1 MSKASNQKLQQ
12 EETMD
17 LSFFIGPI
25 LGGIIGLITNGI
37 AIRMLFRPLK
47 TIRVLGLTLP
57 FTPGLIPKE
66 KPRIAKSLGD
76 VVANNLLNEDV
87 IKNGLLS
94 SEMDDKIAVA
104 INELIAKKSTSDETL
119 RELFYSFSGDERGEQ
134 IIADVTTKVVG
145 FSYERMVKM
154 ELGPLLSE
162 IAVTEI
168 VNNLQGS
175 MFAMLINEN
184 LISSAKVKMSE
195 IIERM
200 VVEKGEGILDN
211 IFEKESN
218 NLLDKRLCDLYSDYQ
233 DRIPEFVAWVISTYH
248 QLIDKNIGVLIH
260 ALNLSKLVEDQING
274 YDVLTFEKMILKIMR
289 KELNAI
295 VWLGGLL
302 GCIMGLVMS
311 FV

>member
-1 MSKASNQKLQQ
+1 
-12 EETMD
+12 MD
-17 LSFFIGPI
+17 LSFFIGPL

-37 AIRMLFRPLK
+37 AIRMLFRPLNAIK
-47 TIRVLGLTLP
+47 VFGLTLP

-94 SEMDDKIAVA
+94 PEMDDKITIAV
-104 INELIAKKSTSDETL
+104 NGLIAKKSTSDETL
-119 RELFYSFSGDERGEQ
+119 RELFYSFSGAERGAL
-134 IIADVTTKVVG
+134 IITDVTKKVVG

-168 VNNLQGS
+168 VSNLQGS

-200 VVEKGEGILDN
+200 VVEKGESILDN
-211 IFEKESN
+211 IFEKEST
-218 NLLDKRLCDLYSDYQ
+218 NLLDKRLCDLYLEYE

-248 QLIDKNIGVLIH
+248 QLIDKNIGILIH
-260 ALNLSKLVEDQING
+260 ALDLSKLVEDQING
-274 YDVLTFEKMILKIMR
+274 YDVLTFEKMLLEIMR

>member
-1 MSKASNQKLQQ
+1 
-12 EETMD
+12 MD

-25 LGGIIGLITNGI
+25 IGGIIGLITNGI

-47 TIRVLGLTLP
+47 AIKVWGLTLP

-76 VVANNLLNEDV
+76 VVANNLLNQDV

-94 SEMDDKIAVA
+94 PAMDDKITIAV
-104 INELIAKKSTSDETL
+104 NGLIAKKSTSDETL
-119 RELFYSFSGDERGEQ
+119 RELFYAFSSAERGEQ
-134 IIADVTTKVVG
+134 IITDVTTKVVG

-168 VNNLQGS
+168 VSNLQGS

-200 VVEKGEGILDN
+200 VVEKGEDILDN
-211 IFEKESN
+211 IFEKEST
-218 NLLDKRLCDLYSDYQ
+218 NLLDKRLCDLYLEYE
-233 DRIPEFVAWVISTYH
+233 DRIPEFVAWVITTYH

-260 ALNLSKLVEDQING
+260 ALDLSKLVEDQING
-274 YDVLTFEKMILKIMR
+274 YDVLTFEKMILEIMR

-302 GCIMGLVMS
+302 GCIMGLVVS

>member
-1 MSKASNQKLQQ
+1 
-12 EETMD
+12 MD

-25 LGGIIGLITNGI
+25 IGGIIGLITNGI
-37 AIRMLFRPLK
+37 AIRMLLRPLK
-47 TIRVLGLTLP
+47 AIKVWGLTLP

-76 VVANNLLNEDV
+76 VVANNLLNQDV

-94 SEMDDKIAVA
+94 PAMDDKITIAV
-104 INELIAKKSTSDETL
+104 NGLIAKKSTSDETL
-119 RELFYSFSGDERGEQ
+119 RELFYAFSSAERGEQ
-134 IIADVTTKVVG
+134 IITDVTTKVVG

-168 VNNLQGS
+168 VSNLQGS

-200 VVEKGEGILDN
+200 VVEKGEDILDN
-211 IFEKESN
+211 IFEKEST
-218 NLLDKRLCDLYSDYQ
+218 NLLDKRLCDLYLEYE
-233 DRIPEFVAWVISTYH
+233 DRIPEFVAWVITTYH

-260 ALNLSKLVEDQING
+260 ALDLSKLVEDQING
-274 YDVLTFEKMILKIMR
+274 YDVLTFEKMILEIMR

>member
-1 MSKASNQKLQQ
+1 
-12 EETMD
+12 MD
-17 LSFFIGPI
+17 LSFFIGPL

-37 AIRMLFRPLK
+37 AIRMLFRPLNAIK
-47 TIRVLGLTLP
+47 VFGLTLP

-94 SEMDDKIAVA
+94 PEMDDKITIAV
-104 INELIAKKSTSDETL
+104 NGLIAKKSTSDETL
-119 RELFYSFSGDERGEQ
+119 RELFYSFSGAERGAL
-134 IIADVTTKVVG
+134 IITDVTKKVVG

-168 VNNLQGS
+168 VSNLQGS

-184 LISSAKVKMSE
+184 LISSAKVKMAE

-200 VVEKGEGILDN
+200 VVEKGESILDN
-211 IFEKESN
+211 IFEKEST
-218 NLLDKRLCDLYSDYQ
+218 NLLDKRLCDLYLEYE

-260 ALNLSKLVEDQING
+260 ALDLSKLVEDQING
-274 YDVLTFEKMILKIMR
+274 YDVLTFEKMLLEIMR

>member
-1 MSKASNQKLQQ
+1 
-12 EETMD
+12 MD

-47 TIRVLGLTLP
+47 PVKLLGRTLP
-57 FTPGLIPKE
+57 FTPGMIPKE
-66 KPRIAKSLGD
+66 KPRIARSLGD
-76 VVANNLLNEDV
+76 VVANNLLNEAV

-94 SEMDDKIAVA
+94 PEMDDKIVVA
-104 INELIAKKSTSDETL
+104 LNELIAKKSTSDETL
-119 RELFYSFSGDERGEQ
+119 RELFYSFSGDQQGEL
-134 IIADVTTKVVG
+134 IITDVTTKVVG

-168 VNNLQGS
+168 VSNLQGS

-184 LISSAKVKMSE
+184 LISSAKLKMSE

-200 VVEKGEGILDN
+200 VVEKGEAILAS
-211 IFEKESN
+211 IFEKESQ
-218 NLLDKRLCDLYSDYQ
+218 NLLDKRLCDLYTEYQ
-233 DRIPEFVAWVISTYH
+233 ERIPEFVAWVIKTYH
-248 QLIDKNIGVLIH
+248 QLIDKNIGILIH

-274 YDVLTFEKMILKIMR
+274 YDVLTFEKMLLEIMR

>member
-1 MSKASNQKLQQ
+1 
-12 EETMD
+12 MD

-47 TIRVLGLTLP
+47 AIKLLGMTLP

-94 SEMDDKIAVA
+94 PEMDDKITVAV
-104 INELIAKKSTSDETL
+104 NGLIAKKSTSVETL
-119 RELFYSFSGDERGEQ
+119 RELFYSFSGAERGEQ
-134 IIADVTTKVVG
+134 IITDVTSKVVG

-168 VNNLQGS
+168 VSNLQGS

-200 VVEKGEGILDN
+200 VVEKGEGILDS
-211 IFEKESN
+211 IFEKEST
-218 NLLDKRLCDLYSDYQ
+218 NLLDKRLCDLYLEYE

-260 ALNLSKLVEDQING
+260 ALDLSKLVEDQING
-274 YDVLTFEKMILKIMR
+274 YDVLTFEKMILEIMK

>member
-1 MSKASNQKLQQ
+1 
-12 EETMD
+12 MD

-25 LGGIIGLITNGI
+25 IGGIIGLITNGI

-47 TIRVLGLTLP
+47 AIKVLGLTLP

-94 SEMDDKIAVA
+94 TEMDDKITVAV
-104 INELIAKKSTSDETL
+104 NGLIAKKSTSDETL
-119 RELFYSFSGDERGEQ
+119 RELFYSFSGAERGEQ
-134 IIADVTTKVVG
+134 IITDVTTKVVG

-168 VNNLQGS
+168 VSNLQGS

-200 VVEKGEGILDN
+200 VIEKGEGILDN
-211 IFEKESN
+211 IFEKEST
-218 NLLDKRLCDLYSDYQ
+218 NLLDKRLCDLYLEYE
-233 DRIPEFVAWVISTYH
+233 DRIPEFVAWVITTYH

-260 ALNLSKLVEDQING
+260 ALDLSKLVEDQING
-274 YDVLTFEKMILKIMR
+274 YDVLTFEKMILEIMR

>member
-1 MSKASNQKLQQ
+1 
-12 EETMD
+12 MD

-25 LGGIIGLITNGI
+25 IGGIIGLITNGI

-47 TIRVLGLTLP
+47 AIKVWGLTLP

-76 VVANNLLNEDV
+76 VVANNLLNQDV

-94 SEMDDKIAVA
+94 PAMDDKITIAV
-104 INELIAKKSTSDETL
+104 NGLIAKKSTSDETL
-119 RELFYSFSGDERGEQ
+119 RELFYAFSSAERGEQ
-134 IIADVTTKVVG
+134 IITDVTTKVVG

-168 VNNLQGS
+168 VSNLQGS

-200 VVEKGEGILDN
+200 VVEKGEDILDN
-211 IFEKESN
+211 IFEKEST
-218 NLLDKRLCDLYSDYQ
+218 NLLDKRLCDLYLEYE
-233 DRIPEFVAWVISTYH
+233 DRIPEFVAWVITTYH

-260 ALNLSKLVEDQING
+260 ALDLSKLVEDQING
-274 YDVLTFEKMILKIMR
+274 YDVLTFEKMILEIMR

-302 GCIMGLVMS
+302 GCIMGLIMS

>member
-1 MSKASNQKLQQ
+1 
-12 EETMD
+12 MD

-47 TIRVLGLTLP
+47 AVKVLGLTLP

-94 SEMDDKIAVA
+94 PEVDDKIAVA
-104 INELIAKKSTSDETL
+104 VNGLIAKKSTSDETL
-119 RELFYSFSGDERGEQ
+119 RELFYSFSGAERGEQ
-134 IIADVTTKVVG
+134 IITDVTTKVVG

-168 VNNLQGS
+168 VSNLQGS

-211 IFEKESN
+211 ILEKESN
-218 NLLDKRLCDLYSDYQ
+218 NLLDKRLCDLYSEYE

-248 QLIDKNIGVLIH
+248 QLIDKNIGVLIN

-274 YDVLTFEKMILKIMR
+274 YDVLTFEKMILEIMR

>member
-1 MSKASNQKLQQ
+1 
-12 EETMD
+12 MD

-25 LGGIIGLITNGI
+25 IGGIIGLITNGI

-47 TIRVLGLTLP
+47 AIKVWGLTLP

-76 VVANNLLNEDV
+76 VVANNLLNQDV

-94 SEMDDKIAVA
+94 PAMDDKITIAV
-104 INELIAKKSTSDETL
+104 NGLIAKKSTSDETL
-119 RELFYSFSGDERGEQ
+119 RELFYAFSSAELGEQ
-134 IIADVTTKVVG
+134 IITDVTTKVVG

-168 VNNLQGS
+168 VSNLQGS

-200 VVEKGEGILDN
+200 VVEKGEDILDN
-211 IFEKESN
+211 IFEKEST
-218 NLLDKRLCDLYSDYQ
+218 NLLDKRLCDLYLEYE
-233 DRIPEFVAWVISTYH
+233 DRIPEFVAWVITTYH

-260 ALNLSKLVEDQING
+260 ALDLSKLVEDQING
-274 YDVLTFEKMILKIMR
+274 YDVLTFEKMILEIMR

>member
-1 MSKASNQKLQQ
+1 
-12 EETMD
+12 MD

-25 LGGIIGLITNGI
+25 MGGIIGLITNGI

-47 TIRVLGLTLP
+47 AIKVLGLTLP

-76 VVANNLLNEDV
+76 VVANNLLNQDV

-94 SEMDDKIAVA
+94 PEMDDKINVAV
-104 INELIAKKSTSDETL
+104 NGLIAKKSTSDETL
-119 RELFYSFSGDERGEQ
+119 RELFYSFSGAERGEQ
-134 IIADVTTKVVG
+134 MITDVTTKVVG
-145 FSYERMVKM
+145 FSYERMIKM

-168 VNNLQGS
+168 VSNLQGS

-200 VVEKGEGILDN
+200 VVEKGESILDN
-211 IFEKESN
+211 IFEKEST
-218 NLLDKRLCDLYSDYQ
+218 NLLDKRLCDLYLEYE

-260 ALNLSKLVEDQING
+260 ALDLSKLVEDQING
-274 YDVLTFEKMILKIMR
+274 YDVLTFEKMILEIMR

>member
-1 MSKASNQKLQQ
+1 
-12 EETMD
+12 MD

-25 LGGIIGLITNGI
+25 IGGIIGLITNGI

-47 TIRVLGLTLP
+47 AIKVWGLTLP

-76 VVANNLLNEDV
+76 VVANNLLNQDV

-94 SEMDDKIAVA
+94 PAMDDKITIAV
-104 INELIAKKSTSDETL
+104 NGLIAKKSTSDETL
-119 RELFYSFSGDERGEQ
+119 RELFYAFSSAERGEQ
-134 IIADVTTKVVG
+134 IITDVTTKVVG

-168 VNNLQGS
+168 VSNLQGS
-175 MFAMLINEN
+175 MIAMLINEN

-200 VVEKGEGILDN
+200 VVEKGEDILDN
-211 IFEKESN
+211 IFEKEST
-218 NLLDKRLCDLYSDYQ
+218 NLLDKRLCDLYLEYE
-233 DRIPEFVAWVISTYH
+233 DRIPEFVAWVITTYH

-260 ALNLSKLVEDQING
+260 ALDLSKLVEDQING
-274 YDVLTFEKMILKIMR
+274 YDVLTFEKMILEIMR

>member
-1 MSKASNQKLQQ
+1 
-12 EETMD
+12 MD
-17 LSFFIGPI
+17 LSFFIGPL

-37 AIRMLFRPLK
+37 AIRMLFRPLNAIK
-47 TIRVLGLTLP
+47 VFGLTLP

-94 SEMDDKIAVA
+94 PEMDDKITIAV
-104 INELIAKKSTSDETL
+104 NGLIAKKSTSDETL
-119 RELFYSFSGDERGEQ
+119 LELFYSFSGAERGAL
-134 IIADVTTKVVG
+134 IITDVTNKVVG

-168 VNNLQGS
+168 VSNLQGS

-200 VVEKGEGILDN
+200 VVEKGESILDN
-211 IFEKESN
+211 IFEKEST
-218 NLLDKRLCDLYSDYQ
+218 NLLDKRLCDLYLEYE

-248 QLIDKNIGVLIH
+248 QLIDKNIGILIH
-260 ALNLSKLVEDQING
+260 ALDLSKLVEDQING
-274 YDVLTFEKMILKIMR
+274 YDVLTFEKMLLEIMR

>member
-1 MSKASNQKLQQ
+1 
-12 EETMD
+12 MD

-25 LGGIIGLITNGI
+25 MGGIIGLITNGI

-47 TIRVLGLTLP
+47 AIKVLGLTLP

-76 VVANNLLNEDV
+76 VVANNLLNQDV

-94 SEMDDKIAVA
+94 PEMDDKINVAV
-104 INELIAKKSTSDETL
+104 NGLIAKKSTSDETL
-119 RELFYSFSGDERGEQ
+119 RELFYSFSGAERGEQ
-134 IIADVTTKVVG
+134 MITDVTTKVVG
-145 FSYERMVKM
+145 FSYERMIKM

-168 VNNLQGS
+168 VSNLQGS

-200 VVEKGEGILDN
+200 VVEKGESILDN
-211 IFEKESN
+211 IFEKESK
-218 NLLDKRLCDLYSDYQ
+218 NLLDKRLCDLYLEYE

-260 ALNLSKLVEDQING
+260 ALDLSKLVEDQING
-274 YDVLTFEKMILKIMR
+274 YDVLTFEKMILEIMR

>member
-1 MSKASNQKLQQ
+1 
-12 EETMD
+12 MD

-25 LGGIIGLITNGI
+25 IGGIIGLITNGI

-47 TIRVLGLTLP
+47 AIKVLGLTLP

-76 VVANNLLNEDV
+76 VVANNLLNQDV

-94 SEMDDKIAVA
+94 PEMDAKIAVA
-104 INELIAKKSTSDETL
+104 VNGLIAKKSTSDETL
-119 RELFYSFSGDERGEQ
+119 RELFYAFSSAERGEQ
-134 IIADVTTKVVG
+134 IITDVTTKVVG

-168 VNNLQGS
+168 ASNLQGS

-200 VVEKGEGILDN
+200 VVEKGEDILDN
-211 IFEKESN
+211 IFEKEST
-218 NLLDKRLCDLYSDYQ
+218 NLLDKRLCDLYLEYE
-233 DRIPEFVAWVISTYH
+233 DRIPEFVAWVITTYH

-260 ALNLSKLVEDQING
+260 ALDLSKLVEDQING
-274 YDVLTFEKMILKIMR
+274 YDVLTFEKMILEIMR

>member
-1 MSKASNQKLQQ
+1 
-12 EETMD
+12 MD

-25 LGGIIGLITNGI
+25 IGGIIGLITNGI

-47 TIRVLGLTLP
+47 AIKVWGLTLP

-76 VVANNLLNEDV
+76 VVANNLLNQDV

-94 SEMDDKIAVA
+94 PAMDDKITIAV
-104 INELIAKKSTSDETL
+104 NGLIAKKSTSDETL
-119 RELFYSFSGDERGEQ
+119 RELFYAFSSAERGEQ
-134 IIADVTTKVVG
+134 IITDVTTKVVG

-168 VNNLQGS
+168 VSNLQGS

-200 VVEKGEGILDN
+200 VVEKGEDILDN
-211 IFEKESN
+211 IFEKEST
-218 NLLDKRLCDLYSDYQ
+218 NLLDKRLCDLYLEYE
-233 DRIPEFVAWVISTYH
+233 DRIPEFVAWVITTYH

-260 ALNLSKLVEDQING
+260 ALDVSKLVEDQING
-274 YDVLTFEKMILKIMR
+274 YDVLTFEKMILEIMR

>member
-1 MSKASNQKLQQ
+1 
-12 EETMD
+12 MD
-17 LSFFIGPI
+17 YTFFIGPI

-47 TIRVLGLTLP
+47 AIRVFGLTLP

-66 KPRIAKSLGD
+66 KERIAKSLGD
-76 VVANNLLNEDV
+76 VVANNLLHQEV

-94 SEMDDKIAVA
+94 REMDDKIALAV
-104 INELIAKKSTSDETL
+104 NDLITKKSTSEETL
-119 RELFYSFSGDERGEQ
+119 RELFYSFCGDERGALM
-134 IIADVTTKVVG
+134 ITDVTNKMVG
-145 FSYERMVKM
+145 FSYQRMVKM

-184 LISSAKVKMSE
+184 LINSAKLKMSE
-195 IIERM
+195 IIEAM
-200 VVEKGEGILDN
+200 VVDKGEGILTS
-211 IFEKESN
+211 IFEKESQ
-218 NLLDKRLCDLYSDYQ
+218 NLLDKRLCDLYHEYQ
-233 DRIPEFVAWVISTYH
+233 DRIPEFVAWIISTYH
-248 QLIDKNIGVLIH
+248 QLIDKNIGNLIH

-274 YDVLTFEKMILKIMR
+274 YDVLTFEKLILAIMR

>member
-1 MSKASNQKLQQ
+1 
-12 EETMD
+12 MD
-17 LSFFIGPI
+17 YTFFIGPI

-47 TIRVLGLTLP
+47 AIRVFGLTLP

-66 KPRIAKSLGD
+66 KERIAKSLGD
-76 VVANNLLNEDV
+76 VVANNLLHQDV

-94 SEMDDKIAVA
+94 REMDDKIALAV
-104 INELIAKKSTSDETL
+104 NDLITKKSTSEETL
-119 RELFYSFSGDERGEQ
+119 RELFYSFSGDERGQ
-134 IIADVTTKVVG
+134 LMITDVTNKMVD
-145 FSYERMVKM
+145 FSYQRMVKM

-184 LISSAKVKMSE
+184 LINSAKLKMSE
-195 IIERM
+195 IIEAM
-200 VVEKGEGILDN
+200 VVDKGQGILAG

-218 NLLDKRLCDLYSDYQ
+218 NLLDKQLCDLYREYQ
-233 DRIPEFVAWVISTYH
+233 DRIPEFITWLISTYH
-248 QLIDKNIGVLIH
+248 QLIDKNIGNLIH

-274 YDVLTFEKMILKIMR
+274 YDVLTFEKLILAIMR